1 MEDVTMSRHIAELEA
16 KVLIIMTGG
25 TICMQ
30 TSPNGLIPA
39 RGFLKNCISPRPEF
53 NDRAVLDDIDVKLGD
68 DPASARKVK
77 SLRTPTSKYGKRIR

>member
-1 MEDVTMSRHIAELEA
+1 MSHHIAELEA

-39 RGFLKNCISPRPEF
+39 RGFLKTCMSPRSEF
-53 NDRAVLDDIDVKLGD
+53 NDGTVLDDIVVKLD
-68 DPASARKVK
+68 DHPDSARKVK
-77 SLRTPTSKYGKRIR
+77 SLRTPTSKYGKRVR